1 MSVCFLG
8 VNCPF
13 KHAIDS
19 GNKILTHFFSPLAS
33 AETSL
38 KQPLPLCQTRS
49 LEASRG
55 WSPSQPSTWKN
66 FLLFSSLPNCARQ
79 SWHTHHT
86 AAPSWTCTETG
97 TRALP
102 VKRHL
107 KMFFWKLYEIWGK
120 LLLHFVAKSYLVGLK
135 PLLLFIKCGT
145 TVWTVCRFNP
155 VALSLWGI
163 KTTKRLGKKL
173 WSETKFNWIFFCKR
187 KYNKQDFWCCFGS

>member
-8 VNCPF
+8 VNCPL

-145 TVWTVCRFNP
+145 TVWTVCE
-155 VALSLWGI
+155 AYIQSLQSSGSLTVGY
-163 KTTKRLGKKL
+163 KDYKKAGKKTMK
-173 WSETKFNWIFFCKR
+173 WN
-187 KYNKQDFWCCFGS
+187 